1 MKPHIFPF
9 TIAYADT
16 DAEGIVYHAR
26 YLEIA
31 ERARMNWLR
40 GRVAVDGD
48 IGFVVRELN
57 IKYLQPLKVGDEFGW
72 QEEPDTIK
80 TDPFAEKDNDE
91 RICVITDIKENGAGY
106 KWVKYYY
113 KKYYRPGHE
122 PVGFTEEINAFVR
135 YRKRINT
142 KSLEN

>member
-1 MKPHIFPF
+1 MKVHVFPF

-40 GRVAVDGD
+40 GHVTVDGD

-57 IKYLQPLKVGDEFGW
+57 IKYLQPLMVADEFVVETQMTDVGSASVRVE
-72 QEEPDTIK
+72 QKFVKDGDVCAIINIK
-80 TDPFAEKDNDE
+80 VAYL
-91 RICVITDIKENGAGY
+91 GANMRP
-106 KWVKYYY
+106 
-113 KKYYRPGHE
+113 KKIPESFISGL
-122 PVGFTEEINAFVR
+122 V
-135 YRKRINT
+135 
-142 KSLEN
+142 

>member
-1 MKPHIFPF
+1 MKTHVFPF

-40 GRVAVDGD
+40 GKLRAGDD

-57 IKYLQPLKVGDEFGW
+57 IKYIQPLTVADEFVVETCMVDVGAAVAKVEQKFVKDGNVCAILNLKVAYLGADMRPKRMP
-72 QEEPDTIK
+72 QEFI
-80 TDPFAEKDNDE
+80 NDL
-91 RICVITDIKENGAGY
+91 
-106 KWVKYYY
+106 
-113 KKYYRPGHE
+113 
-122 PVGFTEEINAFVR
+122 F
-135 YRKRINT
+135 
-142 KSLEN
+142 

>member
-1 MKPHIFPF
+1 MTTHFFPF

-40 GRVAVDGD
+40 GRVVADGD

-57 IKYLQPLKVGDEFGW
+57 IKYLQPLKVGDEFVV
-72 QEEPDTIK
+72 ET
-80 TDPFAEKDNDE
+80 TM
-91 RICVITDIKENGAGY
+91 TDIGQASVKVEQKFVKDGIISAIINIKVAYLGANMHP
-106 KWVKYYY
+106 
-113 KKYYRPGHE
+113 KKIPEDFIRG
-122 PVGFTEEINAFVR
+122 
-135 YRKRINT
+135 
-142 KSLEN
+142 LE

>member
-1 MKPHIFPF
+1 MKIHKFPF

-40 GRVAVDGD
+40 GRLHLDND

-57 IKYLQPLKVGDEFGW
+57 IKYIQPLKVADECIVETKMVDVGAAIVRVEQKFV
-72 QEEPDTIK
+72 
-80 TDPFAEKDNDE
+80 KDGNDCA
-91 RICVITDIKENGAGY
+91 IINLKVAYLGADM
-106 KWVKYYY
+106 
-113 KKYYRPGHE
+113 RP
-122 PVGFTEEINAFVR
+122 
-135 YRKRINT
+135 KRIPQDFIN
-142 KSLEN
+142 SLV

>member
-1 MKPHIFPF
+1 MKTHVFPF

-40 GRVAVDGD
+40 GRITTDGD

-57 IKYLQPLKVGDEFGW
+57 IRYLQPLKVADEFVV
-72 QEEPDTIK
+72 ET
-80 TDPFAEKDNDE
+80 TM
-91 RICVITDIKENGAGY
+91 TDIGAAS
-106 KWVKYYY
+106 VKIEQKFVKDGIISAIINLKVAYLGTDMRP
-113 KKYYRPGHE
+113 KKIPE
-122 PVGFTEEINAFVR
+122 DFVSGL
-135 YRKRINT
+135 I
-142 KSLEN
+142 

>member
-1 MKPHIFPF
+1 MKVHKFPF

-40 GRVAVDGD
+40 GHVVVGDD

-57 IKYLQPLKVGDEFGW
+57 IKYMAPLYAGEDLFVETQMVDIGAAVVKIEQKFVKDGIVCAIINLKV
-72 QEEPDTIK
+72 
-80 TDPFAEKDNDE
+80 AYL
-91 RICVITDIKENGAGY
+91 GADM
-106 KWVKYYY
+106 
-113 KKYYRPGHE
+113 RP
-122 PVGFTEEINAFVR
+122 
-135 YRKRINT
+135 KRIP
-142 KSLEN
+142 SEFIDGLV

>member
-1 MKPHIFPF
+1 MKVHKFPF

-40 GRVAVDGD
+40 GHVVVGDD

-57 IKYLQPLKVGDEFGW
+57 IKYLQPLHAADDIVVETRMTDVGSA
-72 QEEPDTIK
+72 IV
-80 TDPFAEKDNDE
+80 
-91 RICVITDIKENGAGY
+91 RI
-106 KWVKYYY
+106 
-113 KKYYRPGHE
+113 
-122 PVGFTEEINAFVR
+122 
-135 YRKRINT
+135 
-142 KSLEN
+142 